1 MSTTVPILALTIFSK
16 LAKEKF
22 TVAPL
27 AKSLVI
33 EVGPPEILE
42 MTMSWILHCC
52 KEGKILPFTVYN
64 VAHVLGIAFLEATL
78 ADRLDAMA
86 ADQVH
91 FEDCRDIFTNA
102 SAERM
107 FLRSKAAKSIAMA
120 YYDGR
125 IRDRSEY
132 SMLRAEVGEFC
143 LAVRTILTPLTD
155 ARSKAWALEEEKERQ
170 AEMKKDATEKLK
182 MKWKDGK
189 KEEIVSK
196 ANDWTVIK
204 GEEEPEEDWVVVG
217 C

>member
-1 MSTTVPILALTIFSK
+1 ML
-16 LAKEKF
+16 
-22 TVAPL
+22 APL
-27 AKSLVI
+27 ANSLVI

-42 MTMSWILHCC
+42 MILSWILLCC
-52 KEGKILPFTVYN
+52 KEGEILHFTVFSQPAFVKTWHLYN

-102 SAERM
+102 SAERV

-125 IRDRSEY
+125 IRNRTEY
-132 SMLRAEVGEFC
+132 SMLGAEVGEFC
-143 LAVRTILTPLTD
+143 LAVRTILTPLMN
-155 ARSKAWALEEEKERQ
+155 ARNKAWALEEEKERQ
-170 AEMKKDATEKLK
+170 VEMKKDATEKLK
-182 MKWKDGK
+182 MKWQDAK
-189 KEEIVSK
+189 KEEIVPK
-196 ANDWTVIK
+196 ANDCTVIEE
-204 GEEEPEEDWVVVG
+204 EEEPEDDWVIVD